1 MYRISESKFER
12 MVQDALD
19 TLPDRVLD
27 EMDNVAVVVQDE
39 PDDDQLDLSE
49 YGTAGED
56 GDLLGLYDGIS
67 LVERDGSYGEGGADF
82 PDVIT
87 VFKGPHERIV
97 NTRAQLAEEV
107 RKTIVH
113 EVGHYFGL
121 DEDQVAQM
129 GYE

>member
-49 YGTAGED
+49 YGTSAED
-56 GDLLGLYDGIS
+56 GDLLGLYDGLP

-97 NTRAQLAEEV
+97 DTRTQLAEEV